1 MRAMS
6 ALPEHLDEAGWSRWR
21 RTLGYAE
28 TPLLIRDLLWLLSA
42 PSLMTE
48 TPGMRLIEGPLWGNT
63 YPRTRGW
70 LEELLADPDA
80 LSARLP
86 SALSSPPHQVG
97 LYLEQLLLW
106 WLSEA
111 SPYALLA
118 HNLQLFG
125 HREGRRETLGA
136 LDLLLRNPRGDTE
149 HWELAIKFYLE
160 ASPSGRWSAWV
171 GANERDNLA
180 RKLGHMRR
188 HQLPLSRRPE
198 ALARLRER
206 GLAPP
211 VARRALLR
219 GCFFSAPRSR
229 GGGTAA
235 PRGVGPV
242 PFGRWLYPSAL
253 SEELSRWDST
263 RWRVLPRPH
272 WMSPTICA
280 QRECLGADE
289 LDRWSRGLA
298 PQKRRTAMVARLER
312 APENQPEGAA
322 AWVEVERLIIV
333 SESWG
338 RGAERGEAV
347 RGGGVRRGDE
357 RA

>member
-1 MRAMS
+1 MREVIT
-6 ALPEHLDEAGWSRWR
+6 LPEHLDEASWSNWR
-21 RTLGYAE
+21 RTPCYAE
-28 TPLLIRDLLWLLSA
+28 TPLLIRDLLWLLSS
-42 PSLMTE
+42 PTLMTE
-48 TPGMRLIEGPLWGNT
+48 TPGMRLIEGPLWGSS
-63 YPRTRGW
+63 YEQTRHWIEG
-70 LEELLADPDA
+70 LLAEPEPLREHPPLA
-80 LSARLP
+80 LSP
-86 SALSSPPHQVG
+86 PPHQVG

-106 WLSEA
+106 WLRGA

-125 HREGRRETLGA
+125 LREGRRETLGA

-160 ASPSGRWSAWV
+160 ASPSGRWPAWV

-198 ALARLRER
+198 ALTRFREL
-206 GLAPP
+206 GVTAP

-219 GCFFSAPRSR
+219 GFFFSAPKSR
-229 GGGTAA
+229 GGGIAS
-235 PRGVGPV
+235 PRGGGVV

-253 SEELSRWDST
+253 PGELSRWST
-263 RWRVLPRPH
+263 ARWKILPRPH
-272 WMSPTICA
+272 WMSPTLCA
-280 QRECLGADE
+280 QQESLDSDE
-289 LDRWSRGLA
+289 LAHWNQSLS

-312 APENQPEGAA
+312 AMENDPEGAA
-322 AWVEVERLIIV
+322 AWVEAERLIIV
-333 SESWG
+333 SERWG
-338 RGAERGEAV
+338 RGTEGEK
-347 RGGGVRRGDE
+347 RSRRGRE